1 VSASAHSER
10 RSAFIPA
17 AFTAAAAVGAG
28 ASVLGHSKIGLVPL
42 LLVSIW
48 LVANRLGQGL
58 LAWQTQVA
66 ALILVVMFIPIRRY
80 TLPGAL
86 PFQLEPYRLLVALIA
101 MLWIAA
107 LLIDPRVRLRRTM
120 LDGPLA
126 AMLLALFCSTVPNAS
141 RIGEQHLTSYVVKT
155 LTFFVSYV
163 IVYYVITSI
172 VRSWHDIDRTL
183 ALLVG
188 SGVVVGMSAIFEART
203 GINAFNHLRLVL
215 PILHQHAEGFLHPRG
230 ARLRALAS
238 AQHPIALGAVLV
250 LLLPYVVYLATR
262 GHRNLWLAGGGI
274 LALAAI
280 STESRTA
287 ILMLV
292 VEAIVFLR
300 LRPAETRKLWPLL
313 IPLLV
318 AMHIAVPGALGT
330 LKEAFLPKGGIVAEQ
345 QGGANTRGS
354 GRLADL
360 SPTLAQWSYGPI
372 LGQGEGTRVVEDGPD
387 QNAQILD
394 DQWLGLL
401 LDTGIVG
408 VAAVIWLI
416 RRAVLRMAAEARKD
430 RSPRGLLLTASTA
443 AITAFAV
450 GMLTYD
456 AFSFIQVT
464 FVFFILLALT
474 VSALLVAS
482 PDGDGAALAAD
493 GAGGAR

>member
-1 VSASAHSER
+1 VSANALSER

-28 ASVLGHSKIGLVPL
+28 ASVLGHARIGLVPVL
-42 LLVSIW
+42 VVSIW
-48 LVANRLGQGL
+48 LVANRIGQGL

-80 TLPGAL
+80 TLPGGL

-101 MLWIAA
+101 TLWIAA
-107 LLIDPRVRLRRTM
+107 LLIDRRVRLRRTM
-120 LDGPLA
+120 LDGPMA
-126 AMLLALFCSTVPNAS
+126 AVLLALFCSIVPNAN
-141 RIGEQHLTSYVVKT
+141 RIGAQHLQSYVVKT

-163 IVYYVITSI
+163 IVYYIITSV
-172 VRSWHDIDRTL
+172 VRTWHDIDVTL

-188 SGVVVGMSAIFEART
+188 SGVVVGVSAIVEART
-203 GINAFNHLRLVL
+203 GFNAFNHLRRVL
-215 PILHQHAEGFLHPRG
+215 PILHQHTEGRLVPRG

-250 LLLPYVVYLATR
+250 LLLPYVTYLSTR
-262 GHRNLWLAGGGI
+262 GHRNVWLAGGGI

-280 STESRTA
+280 ATESRTA
-287 ILMLV
+287 IVMLV

-300 LRPAETRKLWPLL
+300 LRPGETRRLWPLL
-313 IPLLV
+313 IPLFV
-318 AMHIAVPGALGT
+318 AMHIAVPGAVGT
-330 LKEAFLPKGGIVAEQ
+330 LKDAFLPKGGIVAEQ
-345 QGGANTRGS
+345 QGAANTRGS

-372 LGQGEGTRVVEDGPD
+372 LGQGEGTRIVEDGPD

-408 VAAVIWLI
+408 VASVIWLI
-416 RRAVLRMAAEARKD
+416 RRALLRTAAEARAD
-430 RSPRGLLLTASTA
+430 RSSRGLLLTASTA
-443 AITAFAV
+443 AVTAFAV
-450 GMLTYD
+450 GMFTYD

-474 VSALLVAS
+474 VSALLVAL
-482 PDGDGAALAAD
+482 PDGAAVALAED
-493 GAGGAR
+493 GAGGMR